1 MSISAAI
8 CLALSPTVVHIGT
21 RQPFVLVVT
30 SDFYHDIRFFNRITE
45 TLRLLLRDSK
55 YLPTA
60 AYLTGQYIA
69 GITF

>member
-8 CLALSPTVVHIGT
+8 CLALNPTVVHMGT

-45 TLRLLLRDSK
+45 TMSLVER
-55 YLPTA
+55 
-60 AYLTGQYIA
+60 
-69 GITF
+69 